1 VIAGAGFAPEALL
14 ELARGADLLVHE
26 AVDIPSPEAA
36 AQAGLEVP
44 PEELARQARLHASL
58 AQAGRVAQRA
68 GVGSL
73 ALVRLRPPPVYALQV
88 TSRVDDHFAG
98 RILVPDDGDEIRP

>member
-1 VIAGAGFAPEALL
+1 
-14 ELARGADLLVHE
+14 
-26 AVDIPSPEAA
+26 
-36 AQAGLEVP
+36 
-44 PEELARQARLHASL
+44 
-58 AQAGRVAQRA
+58 VAQRA